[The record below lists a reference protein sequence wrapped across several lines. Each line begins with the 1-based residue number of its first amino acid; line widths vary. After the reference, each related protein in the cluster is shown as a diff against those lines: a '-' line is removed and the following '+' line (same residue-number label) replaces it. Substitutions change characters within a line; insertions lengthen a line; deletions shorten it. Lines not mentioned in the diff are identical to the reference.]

1 MLHADSVKSAASAA
15 TWPTSTATPAQLTLA
30 FNLSWAVNI
39 LLFVVKLY
47 AYLVSH
53 SKAVLVR
60 PLDSMQGADLLQLYC
75 IQTPC
80 ATKSRSQLDRVG
92 CDLHTLSHH
101 AGQLGRLVC
110 GPGLASCHRNR

>member
-1 MLHADSVKSAASAA
+1 M
-15 TWPTSTATPAQLTLA
+15 TWPTTAAAPAQLALA

-60 PLDSMQGADLLQLYC
+60 
-75 IQTPC
+75 
-80 ATKSRSQLDRVG
+80 RN
-92 CDLHTLSHH
+92 LSHMFETHPDVVH
-101 AGQLGRLVC
+101 ASWLTFC
-110 GPGLASCHRNR
+110 SSCCLKS

>member
-53 SKAVLVR
+53 SKAVLVN
-60 PLDSMQGADLLQLYC
+60 PLDAC
-75 IQTPC
+75 
-80 ATKSRSQLDRVG
+80 RVMRQSKFYHMEML
-92 CDLHTLSHH
+92 C
-101 AGQLGRLVC
+101 
-110 GPGLASCHRNR
+110 

>member
-1 MLHADSVKSAASAA
+1 MGKRGQCWLVDGQLLWSVGASWWGSTADMRHADSVKSAASAA

-47 AYLVSH
+47 AYLVSN

-60 PLDSMQGADLLQLYC
+60 PLSNVPSRGAC
-75 IQTPC
+75 
-80 ATKSRSQLDRVG
+80 
-92 CDLHTLSHH
+92 
-101 AGQLGRLVC
+101 
-110 GPGLASCHRNR
+110 

>member
-1 MLHADSVKSAASAA
+1 MSLTASMLHADSVKSAASAA
-15 TWPTSTATPAQLTLA
+15 TWPSGAATPAQLTLA

-60 PLDSMQGADLLQLYC
+60 PLNSVQGRRSACNMLH
-75 IQTPC
+75 
-80 ATKSRSQLDRVG
+80 AT
-92 CDLHTLSHH
+92 
-101 AGQLGRLVC
+101 
-110 GPGLASCHRNR
+110 